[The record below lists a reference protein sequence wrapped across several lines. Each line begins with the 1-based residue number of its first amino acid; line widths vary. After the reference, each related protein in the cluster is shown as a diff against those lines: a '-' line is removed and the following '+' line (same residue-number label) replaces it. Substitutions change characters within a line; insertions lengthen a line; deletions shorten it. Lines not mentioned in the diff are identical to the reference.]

1 MWMVFTSADA
11 SRVMVGPHL
20 NIAAGSTLSAV
31 AALNGEIVVTCNSG
45 NYPFGSIQINFLKD
59 RSLIRPDV
67 GGKESLTNIVKRKK
81 LEVITLIIHT
91 QHS

>member
-1 MWMVFTSADA
+1 MDGIHGADA
-11 SRVMVGPHL
+11 SNYTGPHL

-45 NYPFGSIQINFLKD
+45 NYPFGSVQINFLKD

-67 GGKESLTNIVKRKK
+67 GGKLSITSIVKRN
-81 LEVITLIIHT
+81 ETG
-91 QHS
+91 SYPC